1 MGLLPSYMKLRIM
14 TSAITAIH
22 HAHDYPDTLTIYCSD
37 GAAAGSSPEPD
48 PDPEL
53 IVETSGLRE
62 TRWRCL
68 EGSPSGAGGGWDL
81 SIGAAGVATRE
92 AHAAGALRGVTAK
105 GLVVPWVV
113 TGVLEVGGTY
123 GVKLIVGGEFLFR
136 AAERAIRARVSSRA
150 NS

>member
-1 MGLLPSYMKLRIM
+1 MKVNITTGLLPSYMKLRIM

-22 HAHDYPDTLTIYCSD
+22 HAHDYHDTLMIYCSD

-53 IVETSGLRE
+53 IVETSGGRE
-62 TRWRCL
+62 RWRCL

-92 AHAAGALRGVTAK
+92 DHVAGALRGVTVR
-105 GLVVPWVV
+105 GLTIPCEVAGGIEAEG
-113 TGVLEVGGTY
+113 TGAV
-123 GVKLIVGGEFLFR
+123 
-136 AAERAIRARVSSRA
+136 
-150 NS
+150 

>member
-1 MGLLPSYMKLRIM
+1 MKVNITAGLLPSYMKLHIM

-22 HAHDYPDTLTIYCSD
+22 HAHDYSDTLTVYCSD

-92 AHAAGALRGVTAK
+92 DHAAGALRGFTVR
-105 GLVVPWVV
+105 GLRVPCEV
-113 TGVLEVGGTY
+113 VGGTEA
-123 GVKLIVGGEFLFR
+123 GGTG
-136 AAERAIRARVSSRA
+136 AEV
-150 NS
+150 

>member
-22 HAHDYPDTLTIYCSD
+22 HAHDYRDTLTVYFSV
-37 GAAAGSSPEPD
+37 GAASSSPEPD

-53 IVETSGLRE
+53 IVETSGGRE
-62 TRWRCL
+62 VRWRCL

-92 AHAAGALRGVTAK
+92 DHAAGALRGFTVK
-105 GLVVPWVV
+105 GLTVPCEVVVG
-113 TGVLEVGGTY
+113 TEVGG
-123 GVKLIVGGEFLFR
+123 
-136 AAERAIRARVSSRA
+136 AEV
-150 NS
+150 

>member
-1 MGLLPSYMKLRIM
+1 MKVNITTGLLPSYMKLRIM

-22 HAHDYPDTLTIYCSD
+22 HAHDYSDTLTVYCSV

-53 IVETSGLRE
+53 IIETSGSRE
-62 TRWRCL
+62 MQRRCL

-92 AHAAGALRGVTAK
+92 DHAAGALQGFTVK
-105 GLVVPWVV
+105 GLMVPCKVV
-113 TGVLEVGGTY
+113 GGMEVGG
-123 GVKLIVGGEFLFR
+123 
-136 AAERAIRARVSSRA
+136 AEV
-150 NS
+150 

>member
-1 MGLLPSYMKLRIM
+1 MKLRIM

-22 HAHDYPDTLTIYCSD
+22 HAHDYNDTLTVYCSD

-53 IVETSGLRE
+53 IVETSGGRE
-62 TRWRCL
+62 VRWRCL

-92 AHAAGALRGVTAK
+92 DHAAGALRGFTVK
-105 GLVVPWVV
+105 GLTVPCEVVVG
-113 TGVLEVGGTY
+113 TEVGG
-123 GVKLIVGGEFLFR
+123 
-136 AAERAIRARVSSRA
+136 AEV
-150 NS
+150 

>member
-1 MGLLPSYMKLRIM
+1 MKVNITTGLLPSYMKLRIM

-22 HAHDYPDTLTIYCSD
+22 HAHDYNDTLTVYCSD

-92 AHAAGALRGVTAK
+92 AHAAGALRGVTVR
-105 GLVVPWVV
+105 GLTVPCEV
-113 TGVLEVGGTY
+113 TGGT
-123 GVKLIVGGEFLFR
+123 E
-136 AAERAIRARVSSRA
+136 AEGTAVV
-150 NS
+150 

>member
-1 MGLLPSYMKLRIM
+1 MKVNITAGLLPSYMKLRIM

-22 HAHDYPDTLTIYCSD
+22 HAHDYSGILTVYCSV

-53 IVETSGLRE
+53 IAETFGSRA
-62 TRWRCL
+62 TRRRCL

-92 AHAAGALRGVTAK
+92 DHAVGAPRGFTVRGLTAPCEVIE
-105 GLVVPWVV
+105 G
-113 TGVLEVGGTY
+113 TEVGG
-123 GVKLIVGGEFLFR
+123 
-136 AAERAIRARVSSRA
+136 AEV
-150 NS
+150 

>member
-1 MGLLPSYMKLRIM
+1 MKVNITTVLLPSFMKLRIM

-22 HAHDYPDTLTIYCSD
+22 HAHHYRDTLTIYCSD

-53 IVETSGLRE
+53 IVETPGGIK
-62 TRWRCL
+62 TRWRYL

-92 AHAAGALRGVTAK
+92 DHAAGVLRGFTVR
-105 GLVVPWVV
+105 GLMVPCAVAEGTEAEG
-113 TGVLEVGGTY
+113 TGAEV
-123 GVKLIVGGEFLFR
+123 
-136 AAERAIRARVSSRA
+136 
-150 NS
+150 

>member
-1 MGLLPSYMKLRIM
+1 MKINIAMGLLPSYMKLRIM

-22 HAHDYPDTLTIYCSD
+22 HAHDYNDTLTVYCSD

-53 IVETSGLRE
+53 IVETSGGRE
-62 TRWRCL
+62 VRWRCL

-92 AHAAGALRGVTAK
+92 DHAAGALRGFTVR
-105 GLVVPWVV
+105 GLTVPCEVVDGKEVEE
-113 TGVLEVGGTY
+113 TGAEV
-123 GVKLIVGGEFLFR
+123 
-136 AAERAIRARVSSRA
+136 
-150 NS
+150 